1 MDYPISH
8 YFLVRSQTAT
18 LSGQHVRRYLA
29 GNQLITYAEF
39 FVREGDILNA
49 EDQRFWP
56 LLEQGLEANL
66 AFTAR
71 MIDHLKDEGIVSLD
85 QLAGLAQGYATK
97 VFHTLAHM
105 VDGFIGVD
113 SVFYNLIEDSHQVSA
128 PLATSIRNAPGEFWL
143 VPVRTGRLQASVL
156 HKVA

>member
-1 MDYPISH
+1 
-8 YFLVRSQTAT
+8 
-18 LSGQHVRRYLA
+18 
-29 GNQLITYAEF
+29 
-39 FVREGDILNA
+39 
-49 EDQRFWP
+49 
-56 LLEQGLEANL
+56 
-66 AFTAR
+66 

-128 PLATSIRNAPGEFWL
+128 PLAASIRNAPGEFWL

>member
-29 GNQLITYAEF
+29 GNQLITYTEF

-85 QLAGLAQGYATK
+85 QLVGLAQGYATK

-113 SVFYNLIEDSHQVSA
+113 SVFYNLIEDSHQVSV
-128 PLATSIRNAPGEFWL
+128 PLAASIRNAPGEFWL

>member
-29 GNQLITYAEF
+29 GNQLITYTEF

-85 QLAGLAQGYATK
+85 QLASLAQGYATK

-128 PLATSIRNAPGEFWL
+128 PLAASIRNAPGEFWL